1 MVSLD
6 IVLYNSR
13 SMVDWQPISEAAL
26 RKRIAQGVKRMDAK
40 AHRLWD
46 AIRIEPE
53 KWRLSPYGDA
63 GGGFWVVAIIGRS
76 AIWYND
82 IDEGFNRS
90 RYSEYGRIED
100 YWRNDDELEVTLG
113 YLMSALEC
121 GADLLSLRKPARR
134 PR

>member
-1 MVSLD
+1 
-6 IVLYNSR
+6 
-13 SMVDWQPISEAAL
+13 MVDWQPISEAAL

-40 AHRLWD
+40 ARRLWE

-53 KWRLSPYGDA
+53 KWQLSPYGDA
-63 GGGFWVVAIIGRS
+63 GGGFWVVAIVGRS
-76 AIWYND
+76 VVWYND

-90 RYSEYGRIED
+90 RYSEYGQIGD

-113 YLMSALEC
+113 YLMSALEI